1 MRFEGALAT
10 WNTERGFGS
19 LSPQQ
24 GGQGVF
30 VHISAFPRDGP
41 PPALDE
47 TFSFEVV
54 SGRDGRKQAAKV
66 QRSQQRSAAVLHS
79 ALAPAPPRQHG
90 RQRSPWFMLLMLLL
104 LVLGLTVGAAAL
116 AWWQFTPPTDAGFG
130 LGEIHQSHQPHQPY
144 QAHQR

>member
-19 LSPQQ
+19 LTPQQ
-24 GGQGVF
+24 GGQAVF

-47 TFSFEVV
+47 AFSFEVV

-66 QRSQQRSAAVLHS
+66 LRAQRRTAPALHS
-79 ALAPAPPRQHG
+79 ALAPALPRQLA
-90 RQRSPWFMLLMLLL
+90 RQRGPWFMLLMLLL
-104 LVLGLTVGAAAL
+104 LILGLTVGAAAL
-116 AWWQFTPPTDAGFG
+116 AYLQFTPPTGTAFSAG
-130 LGEIHQSHQPHQPY
+130 EADPSDQAQPH
-144 QAHQR
+144 